1 LQIISRILL
10 AFKQAPIQN
19 GLGEPEQPGTPLPPY
34 PVVTTGSNHML
45 A

>member
-10 AFKQAPIQN
+10 AFKQAPIQDWDSD
-19 GLGEPEQPGTPLPPY
+19 GTRR
-34 PVVTTGSNHML
+34 